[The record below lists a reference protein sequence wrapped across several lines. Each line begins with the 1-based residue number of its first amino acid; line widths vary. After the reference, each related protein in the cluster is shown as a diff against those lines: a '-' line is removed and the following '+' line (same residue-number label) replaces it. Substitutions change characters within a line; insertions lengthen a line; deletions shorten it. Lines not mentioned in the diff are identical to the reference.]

1 MQILDNYFAYLDK
14 EKFFVFLYNPPKI
27 LGANMKRSFVREI
40 LEAINPDTISFAG
53 GLPDES
59 LFPVGKI
66 RRAADRALMKQAS
79 LQYSVSGGIKSLR
92 TKIADYYTKL
102 GLPTEADE
110 ILITTGAQQALDL
123 LSRAYFRSGVT
134 VESPAYLGALGSFV
148 ANGCPLH
155 PSLLGDI
162 DSFENSFKNTKR
174 AYLMCDFQ
182 NPTGKCYSLESRKLL
197 AQSAIKHD
205 GIIVEDGAYME
216 LFFEDRLPIMAT
228 FAPSN
233 VIHVGS
239 FSKILAPGLRLGWI
253 RGTKKL
259 LAPVLAL
266 KERADLHTSTLSQM
280 IADEFWKDGGF
291 DGHLE
296 NVREIYSTKS
306 KYLSKLLRSK
316 IPDFEF
322 DEPKGGMFV
331 YGSFPQGTDTRAL
344 AYACL
349 AEGAVFVPGGEFY
362 EGTPTNNEAR
372 FNFTHTDFAQMERGV
387 DIVARVYGGGF

>member
-1 MQILDNYFAYLDK
+1 
-14 EKFFVFLYNPPKI
+14 
-27 LGANMKRSFVREI
+27 MKRSFVREI

-66 RRAADRALMKQAS
+66 RRAADKALMSQSS

-92 TKIADYYTKL
+92 EKLADYYTRM
-102 GLPTEADE
+102 GLPTDFEE

-123 LSRAYFRSGVT
+123 LSRAYFKGGVT
-134 VESPAYLGALGSFV
+134 VESPAYLGALGSFA
-148 ANGCPLH
+148 ANGCPLYGAT
-155 PSLLGDI
+155 LGDI
-162 DSFENSFKNTKR
+162 DAFEASFSNTKR

-182 NPTGKCYSLESRKLL
+182 NPTGKCYSLESRERL
-197 AQSAIKHD
+197 AKSAIQNG

-216 LFFEDRLPIMAT
+216 LYFDERLPIMAS

-253 RGTKKL
+253 RATKEL

-291 DGHLE
+291 DGHLDGI
-296 NVREIYSTKS
+296 REIY
-306 KYLSKLLRSK
+306 RSK
-316 IPDFEF
+316 AQCLTKVLQAKLPEFSFE
-322 DEPKGGMFV
+322 EPKGGMFV
-331 YGSFPQGTDTRAL
+331 YGSFPKGTDTRAL

-362 EGTPTNNEAR
+362 EGAPINNEAR
-372 FNFTHTDFAQMERGV
+372 FNFTHTNFEQMERGV
-387 DIVARVYGGGF
+387 EIIAKVYAGI

>member
-1 MQILDNYFAYLDK
+1 
-14 EKFFVFLYNPPKI
+14 
-27 LGANMKRSFVREI
+27 MKRSFVREI

-53 GLPDES
+53 GLPDET
-59 LFPVGKI
+59 LFPITKI
-66 RRAADRALMKQAS
+66 RQAAAEVLVSTSS
-79 LQYSVSGGIKSLR
+79 LQYSISSGIKSLR
-92 TKIADYYTKL
+92 EKLADYYTKM
-102 GLPTEADE
+102 GVPTSADE

-123 LSRAYFRSGVT
+123 LSRAYFKSGVT
-134 VESPAYLGALGSFV
+134 VESPAYLGALGSFT
-148 ANGCPLH
+148 ANNCPLH
-155 PSLLGDI
+155 PSVLGDI
-162 DSFENSFKNTKR
+162 EAFEASFANTKR

-182 NPTGKCYSLESRKLL
+182 NPTGRCYSLESRKLL
-197 AQSAIKHD
+197 AESAIKNG

-216 LFFEDRLPIMAT
+216 LYFDERAPIMAS

-253 RGTKKL
+253 RATKEL

-280 IADEFWKDGGF
+280 IADKFWEDGGF

-296 NVREIYSTKS
+296 NIRKIYATKA
-306 KYLSKLLRSK
+306 KYLSKTMRLKLPEFS
-316 IPDFEF
+316 FE
-322 DEPKGGMFV
+322 EPKGGMFI
-331 YGSFPQGTDTRAL
+331 YGHFPKGTDTKAL

-362 EGTPTNNEAR
+362 EGTPVNNETR
-372 FNFTHTDFAQMERGV
+372 FNFTHTTFEQMERG
-387 DIVARVYGGGF
+387 INIIAKVYGQAKF